1 MTDRSKKTFLNPGSV
16 GCNPVLCDLYLVLK
30 LTGESED
37 IIRSI
42 FGISRQE
49 NETLLLQRFRTTGHV
64 PMAQIVY
71 FSKFMMSFWYRD
83 YKTAMKYCQQYSN
96 LAETTNLLRVTD
108 ISISFFDGLC
118 AFILARTN
126 DRTELMAIGNES
138 LRSIQA
144 WSKMGSEWNG
154 ENKALLLEAEYHFAT
169 GNIVKAKTAYNQS
182 IQSAVKHNFIH
193 ERALACELFGLFCIE
208 KGDVT
213 KGNEL
218 LQQASELYLSW
229 GATKKAQ
236 MLRSEV
242 RGQTI
247 EERQSNF

>member
-1 MTDRSKKTFLNPGSV
+1 
-16 GCNPVLCDLYLVLK
+16 
-30 LTGESED
+30 
-37 IIRSI
+37 
-42 FGISRQE
+42 
-49 NETLLLQRFRTTGHV
+49 
-64 PMAQIVY
+64 
-71 FSKFMMSFWYRD
+71 
-83 YKTAMKYCQQYSN
+83 
-96 LAETTNLLRVTD
+96 
-108 ISISFFDGLC
+108 
-118 AFILARTN
+118 
-126 DRTELMAIGNES
+126 MAIGKES

-169 GNIVKAKTAYNQS
+169 GNIVKAETAYNQS

-218 LQQASELYLSW
+218 LQQASELYLNW

>member
-1 MTDRSKKTFLNPGSV
+1 MTDRSKKTFLSPGSV
-16 GCNPVLCDLYLVLK
+16 GCNPVLCDLYLVLQ

-83 YKTAMKYCQQYSN
+83 YKTPMKYCQQYSN

-108 ISISFFDGLC
+108 ISISFFGGLC

-182 IQSAVKHNFIH
+182 IQSAVKHTFIH
-193 ERALACELFGLFCIE
+193 ERALACELFGLFCNA

-236 MLRSEV
+236 MLRSE
-242 RGQTI
+242 
-247 EERQSNF
+247 ERQSNF